1 MSDRRVSERTPLLG
15 QQVDHRE
22 EHEKEKDTVPASPLE
37 EKEFSFKSVDRR
49 RKFILLSMAL
59 VNFCA
64 TCCFSLLAPF
74 FPLEAKRK
82 GASQTIVGMIFGC
95 FELVIVITSPIF
107 GSYISKI
114 GCKFMY
120 VAGIFVC
127 GTCAILF
134 GTLDMSPDGDMFIV
148 MCFLCRSVEALGC
161 SALVTAL
168 FAVLAHEFPDNV
180 ITVMGLLETSSG
192 LGMMVGPPIGG
203 ALYELGGY
211 GLPFFVM
218 GSLVIVC
225 GSVTAYAMPPI
236 SDGSKLYEGSI
247 FALLKSPL
255 VIITFINISAGS
267 VALGFMDPTLAPHLD
282 QFNLKTWLIGF
293 MFLIAPAIYAITAP
307 CWGYIGDKK
316 GIVRLMIAGGNLVA
330 VIPWLL
336 MGPSPL
342 ISFVPN
348 ALYMNIIALSVIG
361 LALGCALIPTFKA
374 LLMGANSLGM
384 ENNLDTYGK
393 CSGFFNSSF
402 SMGAFLGA
410 TIGGFLVDKVGF
422 PWASTGVS
430 GFLGLGGL
438 LMIAYMC
445 MVPNMPRLPEKPDA
459 IEQTVIVV
467 KNANNAENTPVKDT
481 ITDSN
486 VQYV

>member
-59 VNFCA
+59 
-64 TCCFSLLAPF
+64 
-74 FPLEAKRK
+74 AKRK

-107 GSYISKI
+107 GSY
-114 GCKFMY
+114 
-120 VAGIFVC
+120 
-127 GTCAILF
+127 
-134 GTLDMSPDGDMFIV
+134 
-148 MCFLCRSVEALGC
+148 
-161 SALVTAL
+161 
-168 FAVLAHEFPDNV
+168 
-180 ITVMGLLETSSG
+180 GLLETSSG

-225 GSVTAYAMPPI
+225 GSVTAYAMPP
-236 SDGSKLYEGSI
+236 
-247 FALLKSPL
+247 
-255 VIITFINISAGS
+255 ISAGS

-410 TIGGFLVDKVGF
+410 TIGGFLVDK
-422 PWASTGVS
+422 
-430 GFLGLGGL
+430 GL

-486 VQYV
+486 VHLLTNKQSGLTFVSEMKMLSVI